1 VNKSSPHAEVRLGAI
16 TSWGI
21 LAVLAALPDE
31 GLEWR
36 WSMMRTVFVN
46 PERCIGCLQCEIAC
60 AVEHSASQD
69 LALAFREAPLP
80 RKRVH
85 VQAGPVP
92 DTAYPNKCRHC
103 DPAPCQRVCPT
114 GAISRDASGDLVL
127 IDAKRCIGCAMCA
140 VVCPFDVL
148 TFHPL
153 AGALTPEAAVAVK
166 CDGCEQRVGRGEV
179 PACVESCKVDAL
191 VYGEINELM
200 AGGRLRETG
209 AVLAAMGST
218 PTVTPNGDPL
228 AGWRS
233 FGAARV
239 SVNDTAQGAWLRRR
253 RQNGARADQNG
264 NGEGSQALDGTTREE
279 GTS

>member
-1 VNKSSPHAEVRLGAI
+1 
-16 TSWGI
+16 
-21 LAVLAALPDE
+21 
-31 GLEWR
+31 
-36 WSMMRTVFVN
+36 MRTVFVN
-46 PERCIGCLQCEIAC
+46 PERCIGCLQCEVAC

-69 LALAFREAPLP
+69 LALAFLERPLP

-85 VQAGPVP
+85 VDAGPVP

-103 DPAPCQRVCPT
+103 NPAPCQRVCPT
-114 GAISRDASGDLVL
+114 GAIRRDASGDLVL

-148 TFHPL
+148 TFHPMT
-153 AGALTPEAAVAVK
+153 GAISPEALVAVK

-191 VYGEINELM
+191 VYGEINELI
-200 AGGRLRETG
+200 ATGRLRESG
-209 AVLAAMGST
+209 AVLAAAGST
-218 PTVTPNGDPL
+218 PTVAANGDPL

-233 FGAARV
+233 FGVARV
-239 SVNDTAQGAWLRRR
+239 SINDSAQSAWVHRRR
-253 RQNGARADQNG
+253 ENGERTDHNENTEVFPAFNGA
-264 NGEGSQALDGTTREE
+264 TREE